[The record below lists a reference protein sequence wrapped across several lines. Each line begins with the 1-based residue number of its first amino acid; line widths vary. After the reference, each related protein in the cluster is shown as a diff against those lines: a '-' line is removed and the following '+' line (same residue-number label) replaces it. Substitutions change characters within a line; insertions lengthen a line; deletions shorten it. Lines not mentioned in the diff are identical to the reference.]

1 MIICLRKLEEKDAK
15 ISWKWR
21 NDPEVWKQT
30 GRKWNNV
37 VTYDIE
43 REWIKKVRK
52 EKDSIRFAICVG
64 DSKEYIGNIQLTNI
78 EKDSAK
84 FHLFIGEKKFWG
96 KGIGSRATELLIE
109 YAKTHTSIKEIEL
122 LVMKEN
128 KAALRVYEKSGF
140 IIKNANN
147 KNISMIYKLE

>member
-1 MIICLRKLEEKDAK
+1 MVICLRKLEEKDAK

-43 REWIKKVRK
+43 RDWIKKVRK
-52 EKDSIRFAICVG
+52 ENDSIRFAICVG

-78 EKDSAK
+78 KKGSAK
-84 FHLFIGEKKFWG
+84 FHLFIGDKKFWG

-109 YAKTHTSIKEIEL
+109 QAKSLKTLREIRL
-122 LVMKEN
+122 SVKVDN
-128 KAALRVYEKSGF
+128 KAAIKIYNKAGFVIEKKDNDDF
-140 IIKNANN
+140 L
-147 KNISMIYKLE
+147 MVYKL